1 MYTGTDTRFLTTS
14 SDRAP
19 AQARLPQASLHDGL
33 SRAKPPGDP
42 TFINALVNGEVAPIP
57 AVRGVASNRPGS
69 TQWGHQ
75 IATRHDHCPE

>member
-42 TFINALVNGEVAPIP
+42 TFINALVNGEVAPKNEP
-57 AVRGVASNRPGS
+57 ARAGGTTRCGRRVFGEVMRGSA
-69 TQWGHQ
+69 
-75 IATRHDHCPE
+75 